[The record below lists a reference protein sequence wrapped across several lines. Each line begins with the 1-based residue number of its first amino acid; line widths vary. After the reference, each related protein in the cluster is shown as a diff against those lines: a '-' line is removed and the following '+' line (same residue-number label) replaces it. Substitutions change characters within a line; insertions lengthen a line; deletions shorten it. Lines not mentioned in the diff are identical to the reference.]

1 MTKALIRLFIKNAED
16 TRSAAVREQYGIL
29 SGAVGIA
36 CNLFL
41 FALKLTIGLV
51 TGAISIAADAFNN
64 LSDGLSCMIS
74 IVGFKVANREPDE
87 KHPFGYGRTEYI
99 AGLIVSFIILLVG
112 FEFFKT
118 SLDRI
123 IHPSAV
129 AFSALLTG
137 ILAVS
142 MLDHQPHQITG
153 RAHLRR
159 GHQPRPHRALDQSER
174 GICHPAAAEAAA
186 YAGPHGDRRA
196 GQRIHDRRSLKG
208 GDEML
213 SIFNGVRDITML
225 SVTVRLCLAVL
236 CGGMIGLERAFKRR
250 PAGFRTHILICLGA
264 SLTTMTSQ
272 YLYLNMHYF
281 TDMARLGAQ
290 VVAGIGFIGAG
301 TIIVTRRQ
309 RVKGLTTA
317 AGLWTSAI
325 VGLALGGGFYEGG
338 IAVSV
343 LVLLAELVFSRLE
356 YRILDNV
363 PEINLYMEYSDKD
376 CLENVLQLL
385 RQNRLSISNME
396 ITRSAG
402 SEEHN
407 ACAIFAL
414 HLKKG
419 CRTEDLIQKI
429 QRIEGVVSVEKI

>member
-1 MTKALIRLFIKNAED
+1 
-16 TRSAAVREQYGIL
+16 
-29 SGAVGIA
+29 
-36 CNLFL
+36 
-41 FALKLTIGLV
+41 
-51 TGAISIAADAFNN
+51 
-64 LSDGLSCMIS
+64 
-74 IVGFKVANREPDE
+74 
-87 KHPFGYGRTEYI
+87 
-99 AGLIVSFIILLVG
+99 
-112 FEFFKT
+112 
-118 SLDRI
+118 
-123 IHPSAV
+123 
-129 AFSALLTG
+129 
-137 ILAVS
+137 
-142 MLDHQPHQITG
+142 
-153 RAHLRR
+153 
-159 GHQPRPHRALDQSER
+159 
-174 GICHPAAAEAAA
+174 
-186 YAGPHGDRRA
+186 
-196 GQRIHDRRSLKG
+196 
-208 GDEML
+208 ML

-363 PEINLYMEYSDKD
+363 
-376 CLENVLQLL
+376 LQLL

-429 QRIEGVVSVEKI
+429 QRIEGVVSVEEI